1 MSTRFHDKWHGA
13 NHNSVSA
20 IGIPDAGRDP
30 IASYVFPFEG
40 EFIMNNSPR
49 NNSGNGHSEFTSA
62 TIFDKWIL
70 SSNRIDSNIIRSQ
83 QDEESAEIVLSAKCG
98 SANRVV
104 QTLHGTDNNYY
115 LEVSGAD
122 NSVKFDCAF
131 DPIIDDYKHETHKA
145 IGVSGV
151 VTYTESIDANVPCL
165 EEVLWADSGHV
176 PPEPVPQQDPDN
188 TTTETGDGTET
199 GNGTETGDG
208 TETGGQASDA
218 AEKLSLDEPSNYQ
231 KGIRTKKDANS
242 QLVELRITDKEGYCD
257 LPETTD
263 SLWQDVDCAGIDG
276 INHDAYLD
284 IGNLRMDADTS
295 GSITVAGWDTK
306 KKAAEN
312 NAILRNSVLVRPG
325 SDGGIFLRHKNRGDE
340 TKIEMSGANILV
352 KTNTHDNI
360 GILREETYNHEIA
373 VDNDSKTNV
382 GGDCKSWV
390 QGNREETVTGDKRTN
405 VYDGDLYS
413 TVDHNAHY
421 NTSATETSAGT
432 VWKLYAGSAISAESR
447 DESVYKSDNKFISL
461 ETPNPSQAV
470 FFNKNTSVKPHTFAN
485 SDGHLG
491 TEMTSDRIVVSAYQ
505 SNPPYD
511 YRTIVTGNEI
521 VFENSYGRIPN
532 LNTTNLRAEKAWFT
546 EFEATSGIVHFIDIV
561 QSDVSG
567 FDVLGKEDW
576 GAFSAVPQVIPHDS
590 RLHLASAGLWNDRW
604 MFTSG
609 DATFDRNVLINQS
622 EKINRTVSA
631 ETSVEIGKSIG
642 GASADRYADKY
653 VLYVHDSAAIDG
665 DVDVSASIKANGDLT
680 LLGNSHVYGST
691 ELGFGKAEGTN
702 ERALSVSGTSLFG
715 GNVSAKKTLTVLG
728 ESTFKSP
735 MWTSNITADGFVS
748 ASDAVYAPS
757 VSSNLA
763 TTNRFVVST
772 VSAPN
777 TSSPITVISDLN
789 VSNGRKITAPSG
801 NITGSLTANEIVTPH
816 GVAIGKNITFSD
828 GNDYN
833 ITIGNDVD
841 MIDCSDSVCISP
853 DNHYGDRHIMSCARN
868 CIVIGTGRMGYLFPE
883 KDNTILIGSG
893 YAEDSNLLQFHNV
906 PFFRF
911 NSTLDG
917 GKLEDTLY
925 SFYDYNPDNLSASVF
940 HFANVSA
947 NSLSANEAQIT
958 KADLGRT
965 EVHDGLRIL
974 GSDGLYLE
982 GNAFVTS
989 ALSAREFYII
999 RNSGE
1004 ADPLGMMIETEAVPL
1019 STVIDEMVTESVNGK
1034 VAGLEERVARSVP
1047 VPVFEPADEARSVG
1061 SEVVSLAEQVDEAE
1075 HVSYVFSAEKIENYC
1090 PQNAQ
1095 SVSMAQDVANAAVVR
1110 KADSVSSAAKV
1121 GTIEHVDSFLSAGSV
1136 ETAVSV
1142 DYAETAKRIESAN
1155 MVDTAISI
1163 GSVASADVVQDAVEV
1178 YNGNVVTKTEFVQE
1192 AVSVKKAKTVD
1203 VAENVKTIK
1212 LFDGNV
1218 LRGPAASRV
1227 VRCGSEIPVDEWV
1240 DYYRTDST
1248 DISLGGEAVGWSEE
1262 DYDLSFTVRFV
1273 PNEDSLYTISVSAD
1287 KDIEWVGVDGTTKKF
1302 KAPVSVRF
1310 RVSKDEITAKLE
1322 A

>member
-70 SSNRIDSNIIRSQ
+70 SANRIDSNIIRSQ

-199 GNGTETGDG
+199 G
-208 TETGGQASDA
+208 GQASDS
-218 AEKLSLDEPSNYQ
+218 AEKLSLDEHSNYQ

-276 INHDAYLD
+276 IKHDAYLD

-295 GSITVAGWDTK
+295 GNITVAGWDTK

-325 SDGGIFLRHKNRGDE
+325 SDGGIFLRHKNGDDE

-360 GILREETYNHEIA
+360 GILREETYNHEIV
-373 VDNDSKTNV
+373 VDNESKTNV
-382 GGDCKSWV
+382 GGNCKSWV

-405 VYDGDLYS
+405 VYVGDLYS

-421 NTSATETSAGT
+421 NTSATETNAGT
-432 VWKLYAGSAISAESR
+432 VWKLYAGSTISAESR
-447 DESVYKSDNKFISL
+447 NESVYKSDNKFISL
-461 ETPNPSQAV
+461 ETPSQAV

-511 YRTIVTGNEI
+511 YRTPGTGNEI

-609 DATFDRNVLINQS
+609 NATFDRNVLINQS
-622 EKINRTVSA
+622 EKINHTVSA
-631 ETSVEIGKSIG
+631 ETSVEIGKSIDG
-642 GASADRYADKY
+642 TPADRYADKY

-691 ELGFGKAEGTN
+691 ELGFGKAEGAN

-748 ASDAVYAPS
+748 ANDAVYAKS

-763 TTNRFVVST
+763 TTNRFMVST

-789 VSNGRKITAPSG
+789 VSNGRAIEAPYEYITQRLS
-801 NITGSLTANEIVTPH
+801 ANKIVTPS
-816 GVAIGKNITFSD
+816 GVLVG
-828 GNDYN
+828 DYN
-833 ITIGNDVD
+833 IVTGNGNKILIGDYITCEN
-841 MIDCSDSVCISP
+841 SNDSVFIALSGHNAAP
-853 DNHYGDRHIMSCARN
+853 FIRNANN
-868 CIVIGTGRMGYLFPE
+868 CIGIGAADLSSQTT
-883 KDNTILIGSG
+883 KHNTILIGKG
-893 YAEDSNLLQFHNV
+893 ATEDSNLLQFHNV

-917 GKLEDTLY
+917 GKLEDALY

-940 HFANVSA
+940 HFANASA

-999 RNSGE
+999 RNNGE
-1004 ADPLGMMIETEAVPL
+1004 ADPLGMVETEAVPL

-1061 SEVVSLAEQVDEAE
+1061 SEVVSFAEQVDEAE

-1095 SVSMAQDVANAAVVR
+1095 SVSMAQGVATAAVVR
-1110 KADSVSSAAKV
+1110 KADSVSSAANV

-1142 DYAETAKRIESAN
+1142 DYAKTAKRIESAN
-1155 MVDTAISI
+1155 TVDTAISI

-1203 VAENVKTIK
+1203 VAENVRTIK

>member
-62 TIFDKWIL
+62 TIFDTWIL
-70 SSNRIDSNIIRSQ
+70 SANRIDSNIIRSQ

-151 VTYTESIDANVPCL
+151 ATYTESIDANVPCL
-165 EEVLWADSGHV
+165 EEVLWSDSGHV
-176 PPEPVPQQDPDN
+176 PPEPIPQTDDN
-188 TTTETGDGTET
+188 NTGDDSNAGYSTTGASIRGT
-199 GNGTETGDG
+199 DDV
-208 TETGGQASDA
+208 AD
-218 AEKLSLDEPSNYQ
+218 YQ
-231 KGIRTKKDANS
+231 RGIRTKKNAND

-276 INHDAYLD
+276 IKHDAYLD

-295 GSITVAGWDTK
+295 GNITVAGWDTK
-306 KKAAEN
+306 KKVAEN
-312 NAILRNSVLVRPG
+312 NAVLRNSVLVRPG

-360 GILREETYNHEIA
+360 GILREETYDHEIA
-373 VDNDSKTNV
+373 VDHDSKTTV
-382 GGDCKSWV
+382 GRDCKSWV
-390 QGNREETVTGDKRTN
+390 KGNREETVTGDKRTN
-405 VYDGDLYS
+405 VYAGDLYS
-413 TVDHNAHY
+413 TVNHNAHY
-421 NTSATETSAGT
+421 STSATETNAGT
-432 VWKLYAGSAISAESR
+432 IWKLYAGKAISAESY
-447 DESVYKSDNKFISL
+447 DESVYRSDTKFISL
-461 ETPNPSQAV
+461 ETPSQAV
-470 FFNKNTSVKPHTFAN
+470 FFNKNTSVKPHTFTN

-511 YRTIVTGNEI
+511 YRTPGTGNEI

-546 EFEATSGIVHFIDIV
+546 EFEATSGVVHFIDIV

-576 GAFSAVPQVIPHDS
+576 RSFSAVPQVIPHDS

-609 DATFDRNVLINQS
+609 NATFDRNVLINQS
-622 EKINRTVSA
+622 EKINHTVSA
-631 ETSVEIGKSIG
+631 ETSVEIGKSIDG
-642 GASADRYADKY
+642 TPADRYADKY

-665 DVDVSASIKANGDLT
+665 DVDVSANIKANGDLT
-680 LLGNSHVYGST
+680 MLGNSHVYGSM

-715 GNVSAKKTLTVLG
+715 GNVSAKKTLTVMG
-728 ESTFKSP
+728 ESTFRSP
-735 MWTSNITADGFVS
+735 MQTSNITADGFVS
-748 ASDAVYAPS
+748 ANDAVYAPS
-757 VSSNLA
+757 ISSNRA
-763 TTNRFVVST
+763 TTNEFVVSDI
-772 VSAPN
+772 SSPDDA
-777 TSSPITVISDLN
+777 SSPITFNAD
-789 VSNGRKITAPSG
+789 
-801 NITGSLTANEIVTPH
+801 
-816 GVAIGKNITFSD
+816 VALSD
-828 GNDYN
+828 GRT
-833 ITIGNDVD
+833 ITTPYETVTGWLSANKIITPRGVKIGD
-841 MIDCSDSVCISP
+841 MPAEVRGNKNKILIGDGIYCFNSYDSVFIALSADGERP
-853 DNHYGDRHIMSCARN
+853 EIRTAYN
-868 CIVIGTGRMGYLFPE
+868 CIGIGAADLSSQTTKR
-883 KDNTILIGSG
+883 NTILIGKG
-893 YAEDSNLLQFHNV
+893 ATEDSNLLQFHNV

-940 HFANVSA
+940 HFANASA

-999 RNSGE
+999 RNNGE
-1004 ADPLGMMIETEAVPL
+1004 ADPLGTVETEAVPL

-1034 VAGLEERVARSVP
+1034 VARLEERVARSVP

-1142 DYAETAKRIESAN
+1142 DYANTANRIESAST
-1155 MVDTAISI
+1155 VDTAISI
-1163 GSVASADVVQDAVEV
+1163 GTVASADAVRDAVEV

-1192 AVSVKKAKTVD
+1192 AESVKKAKTVD
-1203 VAENVKTIK
+1203 VAENVRTIK

-1227 VRCGSEIPVDEWV
+1227 VRCGSEIPVGEWV

-1248 DISLGGEAVGWSEE
+1248 DISLGGNAVGWSEE

-1273 PNEDSLYTISVSAD
+1273 PNEDSLYAISVSAD
-1287 KDIEWVGVDGTTKKF
+1287 KDIEWVGVDATTKRF